1 MKSIKMKILATILP
15 FVIVVITLVIG
26 LLLYGMYE
34 STVSALEESMNSSAT
49 IASLAVQNQLEA
61 HKDLSL
67 QFSYDR
73 ILTQEI
79 PNQNAENY
87 DDVKNEVL
95 EYCEELRST
104 HDLAFLQVMDKNGV
118 ELGTGMDFAYE
129 PYFHHVRDVGT
140 PYITDYIT
148 SLITGD
154 LLIMVAAPIERNGE
168 FDGCVLYAVSPSS
181 FSEIV
186 SQIVVGEGGIA
197 EMVDSSGTVIA
208 SPDTESVTNKYNVI
222 EDAKNN
228 PDLEGFSM
236 VIQNLIDDQSDFAR
250 YSQNGTNKFA
260 AYTPVSNTNGWGLYI
275 TADEDVFLEQMN
287 TFMYINVIV
296 AFIAII
302 ILTTVIFRVANNI
315 SKPVQLCADR
325 LSKLADGDLKT
336 AVPDIKTNDETKVL
350 ANSTSIIVNNLS
362 VIIDD
367 IGMGL
372 GEMSK
377 GNFDIQINSEEYFK
391 GDFHPL
397 AMAMNNLIGKMTET
411 IAQINVSTEQVQSG
425 NEQMSMGSQSLARG
439 ATEQAEA
446 VQGLATMIASAA
458 EQIKQ
463 TTADS
468 QEAKTITDKAME
480 TLAISDEQMN
490 KMMDAML
497 VIDAK
502 SNEISKIIKTIDD
515 IAFQTNILSLNA
527 AVEAARAG
535 SAGKGFAVVAD
546 EVRNLAT
553 KSAQS
558 AKETATLIEET
569 VAAVKEGAKISE
581 ETKKALD
588 MVEVVVEQITEIVEK
603 IAVSTAERMR
613 GISRMNVEIDQI
625 SSVVHTNS
633 ATAEES
639 AEASEKL
646 SSQANMLKEIVGQF
660 TLNGT
665 SMEREKARS

>member
-1 MKSIKMKILATILP
+1 MKSIKIKILATILP
-15 FVIVVITLVIG
+15 LVIVVMTLVIG
-26 LLLYGMYE
+26 LLLYGMYT
-34 STVSALEESMNSSAT
+34 STVAALEESMKSSAT
-49 IASLAVQNQLEA
+49 IASLAVQKQLEA

-79 PNQNAENY
+79 PSKNADNY

-95 EYCEELRST
+95 EYCEELRAV
-104 HDLAFLQVMDKNGV
+104 HDFGFLQVMDKNGI
-118 ELGTGMDFAYE
+118 ELSTGLDFAYE
-129 PYFHHVRDVGT
+129 PYFHHVRDMGT

-148 SLITGD
+148 SVITGD
-154 LLIMVAAPIERNGE
+154 LLIMVAAPIERSGE
-168 FDGCVLYAVSPSS
+168 FDGCVLYAVNPAS

-186 SQIVVGEGGIA
+186 AQVAVGEGGIA
-197 EMVDSSGTVIA
+197 EIVDSSGTIIA
-208 SPDTESVTNKYNVI
+208 SHDTESVTNKYNVI

-228 PDLEGFSM
+228 PDLEDFSM
-236 VIQNLIDDQSDFAR
+236 IIQNLTEGHSDFVN
-250 YSQNGTNKFA
+250 YSQNGIDKFA
-260 AYTPVSNTNGWGLYI
+260 AYTPINDTNGWGIYI
-275 TADEDVFLEQMN
+275 TADEDVFLEQMKIS
-287 TFMYINVIV
+287 MYINIIIT
-296 AFIAII
+296 FIAIL
-302 ILTTVIFRVANNI
+302 ILAIVIFRVANNI

-325 LSKLADGDLKT
+325 LAKLADGDLKT
-336 AVPDIKTNDETKVL
+336 AVPDIKTKDETKVL
-350 ANSTSIIVNNLS
+350 ANSTNIIVNNLS

-367 IGMGL
+367 VGMGL
-372 GEMSK
+372 REMSK
-377 GNFDIQINSEEYFK
+377 GNFDIQSNSEEYFK
-391 GDFHPL
+391 GDFRPL

-411 IAQINVSTEQVQSG
+411 IAQISTSAEQVHSG
-425 NEQMSMGSQSLARG
+425 NRQMSIGSQSLARG
-439 ATEQAEA
+439 ATEQAGA

-468 QEAKTITDKAME
+468 QEAKAITAKAME
-480 TLAISDEQMN
+480 SLAISDAQMN
-490 KMMDAML
+490 RMMDAML

-546 EVRNLAT
+546 EVRTLAT

-569 VAAVKEGAKISE
+569 VVAVKDGAQTSE

-588 MVEVVVEQITEIVEK
+588 MVEVVVQQITEIVEK
-603 IAVSTAERMR
+603 IAISTEERMK

-625 SSVVHTNS
+625 SSVVQINS
-633 ATAEES
+633 VTAEES
-639 AEASEKL
+639 AETSEKL
-646 SSQANMLKEIVGQF
+646 SNQADMLKEIVGQF
-660 TLNGT
+660 TLNEHAE
-665 SMEREKARS
+665 S